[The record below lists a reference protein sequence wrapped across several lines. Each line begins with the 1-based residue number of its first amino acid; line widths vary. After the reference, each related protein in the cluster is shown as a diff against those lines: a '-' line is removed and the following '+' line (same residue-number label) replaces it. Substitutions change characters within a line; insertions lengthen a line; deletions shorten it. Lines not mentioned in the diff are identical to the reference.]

1 MGIKVS
7 IFGVAGFTGAQ
18 LVSILTNHSNIYI
31 DAVFG
36 NKTVGMSL
44 TEIFQKNTN
53 IPKKKL
59 LTIKIIILKIL
70 I

>member
-7 IFGVAGFTGAQ
+7 IFGVAGFTGTQ

-36 NKTVGMSL
+36 NKTVNES
-44 TEIFQKNTN
+44 N
-53 IPKKKL
+53 
-59 LTIKIIILKIL
+59 
-70 I
+70 

>member
-7 IFGVAGFTGAQ
+7 IFGVAGFTGTQ

-44 TEIFQKNTN
+44 TEIF
-53 IPKKKL
+53 KKILIFRKKIIN
-59 LTIKIIILKIL
+59 IKIIILKIL